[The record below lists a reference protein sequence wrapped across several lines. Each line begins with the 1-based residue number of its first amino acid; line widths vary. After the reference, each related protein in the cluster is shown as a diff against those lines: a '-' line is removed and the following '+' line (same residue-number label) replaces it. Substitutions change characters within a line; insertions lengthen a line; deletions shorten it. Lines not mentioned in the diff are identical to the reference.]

1 MNKEKYNQN
10 IENAIYSLG
19 NNFRTKKL
27 IEKLMAG
34 EKVFVAAMGGSVTEG
49 AGPLNPDG
57 SEKWTRG
64 YAFQF
69 VEKLKEKYPRAEV
82 VFDGTGLSG
91 TPSALGVIRY
101 EKDVI
106 RELGESPDLLILEFS
121 VNDGGECT
129 GTRGFERIIRN
140 VLEAKEDGLV
150 IPLYAHATYENTQG
164 LMIPVADFYKL
175 PQVSIR
181 NALEKPDCGVDL
193 SKNGEFFADYVH
205 PTEAGH
211 EFMADCLMAVL
222 EKSAL
227 AALDEK
233 ARIPAGF
240 YNKNAFE
247 NFGVIYANSENFLA
261 CEGGNSLV
269 AQNSLSAEEN
279 SSGGGREFL
288 SAEQT
293 ECACGKIL
301 VEAGDFCGIDANSQS
316 IKKGGTEFP
325 ENWYRCGAEKTG
337 NEPFR
342 LELECKTLI
351 IAYKHQ
357 GHWLPEEFGK
367 AQVFVDGV
375 LTKTFDGNAYG
386 PNGEKSGWNDCVTEL
401 LVDSSDCEKH
411 VIEIKMTEGCEKQGF
426 TILAFGYSK

>member
-211 EFMADCLMAVL
+211 EFMADCLMAFL

-233 ARIPAGF
+233 AEIPAGF

-247 NFGVIYANSENFLA
+247 NFGVIYA
-261 CEGGNSLV
+261 
-269 AQNSLSAEEN
+269 
-279 SSGGGREFL
+279 
-288 SAEQT
+288 
-293 ECACGKIL
+293 
-301 VEAGDFCGIDANSQS
+301 
-316 IKKGGTEFP
+316 
-325 ENWYRCGAEKTG
+325 
-337 NEPFR
+337 
-342 LELECKTLI
+342 
-351 IAYKHQ
+351 
-357 GHWLPEEFGK
+357 
-367 AQVFVDGV
+367 
-375 LTKTFDGNAYG
+375 
-386 PNGEKSGWNDCVTEL
+386 
-401 LVDSSDCEKH
+401 
-411 VIEIKMTEGCEKQGF
+411 
-426 TILAFGYSK
+426 